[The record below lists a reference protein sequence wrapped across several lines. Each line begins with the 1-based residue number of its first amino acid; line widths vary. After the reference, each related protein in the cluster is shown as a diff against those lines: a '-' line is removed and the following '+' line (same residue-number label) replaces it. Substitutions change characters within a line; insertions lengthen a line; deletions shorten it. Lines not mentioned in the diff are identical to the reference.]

1 MKCYITEEQFTGT
14 LLTLEANRKWRMKC
28 ESDGGKRTIIFEK
41 HLYEIEHGDKYP
53 CILYNL
59 PMTLDVGVIQEDMD
73 DGWEN
78 NIHEVWLDITEQC
91 GFRPFE

>member
-14 LLTLEANRKWRMKC
+14 LVTLKANRKWRMKC
-28 ESDGGKRTIIFEK
+28 ECDGEERTIIFEK
-41 HLYEIEHGDKYP
+41 HLYEVENGQKYP

-91 GFRPFE
+91 GFRPYE